1 MRTTIRGLIAGGL
14 FFAAGHALAV
24 PADDIK
30 TLLEQNKFGEAY
42 QLGKAQPE
50 QFGDPA
56 FDFFFGIAALDAGH
70 AGEGVLALERYL
82 LNFPDNRSARYQLA
96 RGYFILG
103 EDQRA
108 RDEFE
113 ALTAQADGAEKQAI
127 DRFLDALRARESRY
141 NPSATAYLEVGL
153 GFDNNINAG
162 PTGGT
167 VDTIFGIGALDGNS
181 QSAKEGD
188 SFTHVAGGVQ
198 GIYPVGPGIALTGS
212 VGFDA
217 RLHHETSQN
226 DVFDQFN
233 FGLSGGA
240 SFLKGNNIY
249 KVGVGLGQLAVD
261 NQRYVFSTSL
271 FADWSHQ
278 YDQFNRFDM
287 SGQVARLHFDNMST
301 YALKDKSDPFL
312 SRDTSNRTADYY
324 GLNAGWTHVFGGE
337 LRPVLK
343 VSANYGEERNQH
355 DRPDY
360 SRDIYGVRAMLS
372 VVPAPRWGTQLGLG
386 YQEARY
392 QARHP
397 SVPAAPRRDDQ
408 LWSLDANVS
417 YQLDKQVSLR
427 AEYTHTDQSSNIK
440 INEYNRD
447 LLVFK
452 VRYDFK

>member
-1 MRTTIRGLIAGGL
+1 MRKIMQGLVSCSLIFVAGQAS
-14 FFAAGHALAV
+14 AA

-30 TLLEQNKFGEAY
+30 ALLEQSKFAEAY
-42 QLGKAQPE
+42 QLGKSQPE
-50 QFGDPA
+50 QYGDPA

-113 ALTAQADGAEKQAI
+113 TLTPQAEGAEKQAI
-127 DRFLDALRARESRY
+127 DRFVDALRARESRY
-141 NPSATAYLEVGL
+141 NPSATAYLEVGI
-153 GFDNNINAG
+153 GFDSNINAG

-167 VDTIFGIGALDGNS
+167 VDTIFGIGALDSNS

-188 SFTHVAGGVQ
+188 SFTHVAGGAQ
-198 GIYPVGPGIALTGS
+198 GVYPIQPGIALTGS

-217 RLHHETSQN
+217 RLHHDGGQN

-249 KVGVGLGQLAVD
+249 KVGMGLGQLAVD
-261 NQRYVFSTSL
+261 NQRYVYSTSL

-278 YDQFNRFDM
+278 YDQFNRFDL

-301 YALKDKSDPFL
+301 YALKDKSDPYL

-324 GLNAGWTHVFGGE
+324 GINAGWTHVFGGDF
-337 LRPVLK
+337 RPVLK
-343 VSANYGEERNQH
+343 VSANYGEEHNQRG
-355 DRPDY
+355 RPDY
-360 SRDIYGVRAMLS
+360 SRDIYGLRAMLS
-372 VVPAPRWGTQLGLG
+372 IVPAPRWGTQLALG

-397 SVPAAPRRDDQ
+397 DVPAAPRREDR
-408 LWSLDANVS
+408 LLSLDAS
-417 YQLDKQVSLR
+417 ATYQLAKEISLR
-427 AEYTHTDQSSNIK
+427 AEYTRTEQDSNIK
-440 INEYNRD
+440 LNEYTRD